1 MGRSQHPPSKGNKLE
16 PLKPLVE
23 EGLLIRDEGAATEP
37 LLINKEC
44 GHPGEGV
51 GLRLLT
57 ANNPGPMAGSDA
69 ALAGHAG
76 T

>member
-1 MGRSQHPPSKGNKLE
+1 MRRSQHPPRQGNKIE
-16 PLKPLVE
+16 PLELLVE

-37 LLINKEC
+37 LLIDKEC

-57 ANNPGPMAGSDA
+57 AHNPGPMAGSES